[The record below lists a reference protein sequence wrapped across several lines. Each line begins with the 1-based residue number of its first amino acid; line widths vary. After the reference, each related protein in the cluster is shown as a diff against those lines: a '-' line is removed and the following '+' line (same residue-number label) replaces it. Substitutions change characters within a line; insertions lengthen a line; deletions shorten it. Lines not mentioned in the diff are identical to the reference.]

1 MEKSSKVKLAIF
13 SAGLM
18 TFIGILN
25 ETSMNVT
32 YPLLVKE
39 FHQPLATVQWIT
51 TAYLLT
57 VTIVMGTT
65 AYLLKQVQAR
75 WLHLGAAL
83 SFICGCIICA
93 LTSSFPLMLAG
104 RIIQGIATGFSTP
117 IMFQLIFT
125 QVTKQKLGLM
135 TGFAGMI
142 ISFAPAL
149 GPTYGGLVVS
159 AASWRIIF
167 WLLLPLEIGRA
178 HV

>member
-1 MEKSSKVKLAIF
+1 MEKSSKVNLAIF

-25 ETSMNVT
+25 ETSINVT

-83 SFICGCIICA
+83 SFICGCIEIYCY
-93 LTSSFPLMLAG
+93 P
-104 RIIQGIATGFSTP
+104 RR
-117 IMFQLIFT
+117 
-125 QVTKQKLGLM
+125 KLGLHNR
-135 TGFAGMI
+135 TLH
-142 ISFAPAL
+142 ISYISQQHILLAF
-149 GPTYGGLVVS
+149 PTVYVTDS
-159 AASWRIIF
+159 NQ
-167 WLLLPLEIGRA
+167 
-178 HV
+178 

>member
-1 MEKSSKVKLAIF
+1 MEKSSKANLAIF

-65 AYLLKQVQAR
+65 AYLLKQVPAR
-75 WLHLGAAL
+75 
-83 SFICGCIICA
+83 
-93 LTSSFPLMLAG
+93 
-104 RIIQGIATGFSTP
+104 
-117 IMFQLIFT
+117 
-125 QVTKQKLGLM
+125 
-135 TGFAGMI
+135 
-142 ISFAPAL
+142 
-149 GPTYGGLVVS
+149 
-159 AASWRIIF
+159 
-167 WLLLPLEIGRA
+167 
-178 HV
+178 

>member
-1 MEKSSKVKLAIF
+1 MEKSSKVNLAIF
-13 SAGLM
+13 SAGLI

-65 AYLLKQVQAR
+65 AYLLKQVPAR

-83 SFICGCIICA
+83 AFICGCIICA
-93 LTSSFPLMLAG
+93 LTSSFPLLLAG
-104 RIIQGIATGFSTP
+104 RII
-117 IMFQLIFT
+117 
-125 QVTKQKLGLM
+125 
-135 TGFAGMI
+135 
-142 ISFAPAL
+142 
-149 GPTYGGLVVS
+149 
-159 AASWRIIF
+159 
-167 WLLLPLEIGRA
+167 
-178 HV
+178 